1 MNPLSEKTQKVI
13 IVTLLFTFAGSCIWL
28 LFSNGYNPFK
38 NFSKSEMLPPHTVKT
53 TTYKSIGFTDEGGKV
68 LVESSDP
75 KLSRE
80 DCIKLA
86 NKYKPVAGQVGVHKP
101 AKDGNM
107 VPFCVDNVDGKGVF
121 FPFDSLF

>member
-1 MNPLSEKTQKVI
+1 MGSLFVVI
-13 IVTLLFTFAGSCIWL
+13 AIMVTVTFVQA
-28 LFSNGYNPFK
+28 GYNPFQSVSR
-38 NFSKSEMLPPHTVKT
+38 NESLPAHTVKT
-53 TTYKSIGFTDEGGKV
+53 TTYKSIGFTGEGGKV
-68 LVESSDP
+68 LVESLDP

-107 VPFCVDNVDGKGVF
+107 IPFCVDNVDGKGVF